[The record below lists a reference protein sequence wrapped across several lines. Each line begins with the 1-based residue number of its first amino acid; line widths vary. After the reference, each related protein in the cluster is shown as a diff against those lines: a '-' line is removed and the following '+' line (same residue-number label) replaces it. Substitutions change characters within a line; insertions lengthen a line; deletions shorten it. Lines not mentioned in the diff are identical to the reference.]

1 MDGEERAAP
10 HQVTWAQ
17 QVFEC
22 GLERTTENTQLLRH
36 LRVLNLMLLVAM
48 ALCPPL
54 GAFWASMASTGFV
67 FLYLA
72 TFLAWGA
79 IFGLV
84 RRTHDPVL
92 GGRLACAALYG
103 LTVGSAFLL
112 GGAQSYALAWLMVLP
127 VAAAVCVG
135 NRDLWFW
142 AGVSSITIFGFSIPA
157 PHTVPTAAAHALN
170 DPSSLMSL
178 IAGVGIVA
186 LLTSVWHAFQSD
198 LANRLDAS
206 LQDLHKEVA
215 AKELLVEIA
224 TISNAEESVENAAK
238 VFLEILI
245 GVFEQARAR
254 FWVLAPG
261 EAPSGL
267 RCLVALGDGD
277 DRTSGPPHPEVIG
290 CFEEPRGRIRTA
302 GGESL
307 LCVPVLDDGEV
318 TGVLEVR
325 CDAGSDSLEVYGSVV
340 SQMAL
345 RLAEVGLR
353 ESAAKAVW
361 NEAHHDHLTRLPNR
375 RAFHGVL
382 ERVLRD
388 SEAQRR
394 RAGLL
399 FVDLNGFKHIND
411 SLGHRAGD
419 EVLRQVSRRLMR
431 CLRLSDALCEIGE
444 TAISPVSRVG
454 GDEFT
459 IVLDE
464 IQDAPD
470 AEIVAERVLTALRE
484 PILIEK
490 QEVAVGASIGIA
502 IYPDDADTLDGLVGC
517 ADSAMYTAKRRG
529 VSGFARY
536 RSGGAGFDEIVFEA
550 DLRTALIEGQ
560 LEMHY
565 QPIFAAKTGDLLGAE
580 ALLRWTHPEDGPVSP
595 GLFIPIAERLGLMAE
610 VGRYQFEAALDW
622 FEQTRSGLP
631 TGFRI
636 ALNLSPGQVKDG
648 EFVRWLARRLEA
660 SCVDSQCIE
669 LEVTEAALQ
678 DEDDETRERLGAL
691 LALGVTIALDDFGTG
706 RSSMSLVKRF
716 PISRVKL
723 DRSLVAGLPDEPD
736 DVSIA
741 SAVLGLSKALGL
753 PLVAEGVEDEAQHA
767 FLTERGCEEI
777 QGFLLSHPVPGA
789 AFAARYGLD
798 GPA

>member
-1 MDGEERAAP
+1 MDREERVSRRR
-10 HQVTWAQ
+10 VTWAK
-17 QVFEC
+17 QVLEC

-36 LRVLNLMLLVAM
+36 LRVLNSMLLVAM
-48 ALCPPL
+48 GLCPPL
-54 GAFWASMASTGFV
+54 GLFWASMASTDFA

-72 TFLAWGA
+72 SFFAWGA
-79 IFGLV
+79 IFSVV
-84 RRTHDPVL
+84 RQTQDPVL
-92 GGRLACAALYG
+92 GGRLACAVLYG

-135 NRDLWFW
+135 SRDLWSW
-142 AGVSSITIFGFSIPA
+142 ACVSAVTVLGFSLWVPQTGPTPA
-157 PHTVPTAAAHALN
+157 AFALD
-170 DPSSLMSL
+170 DPSSLISL
-178 IAGVGIVA
+178 VAGVGVVA
-186 LLTSVWHAFQSD
+186 LLTHVWHAFQSD

-206 LQDLHKEVA
+206 LQSLKKEVG

-224 TISNAEESVENAAK
+224 TISNAEDSVENAAK
-238 VFLEILI
+238 VFLEILM
-245 GVFEQARAR
+245 GVFEKARAR
-254 FWVLAPG
+254 YWVPASSDGPG
-261 EAPSGL
+261 NL
-267 RCLVALGDGD
+267 RCLVSCGGGEIG
-277 DRTSGPPHPEVIG
+277 SPHPEVVR
-290 CFEEPRGRIRTA
+290 CLEEPRGRLRTTE
-302 GGESL
+302 GESQ

-325 CDAGSDSLEVYGSVV
+325 CAAASDSLELYASVV

-353 ESAAKAVW
+353 ESAVRAVW

-382 ERVLRD
+382 ERVLSD
-388 SEAQRR
+388 SKSQRR

-444 TAISPVSRVG
+444 KAISPVSRVG

-464 IQDAPD
+464 IQNSAD
-470 AEIVAERVLTALRE
+470 AEIVASRVVAALRE
-484 PILIEK
+484 PIMIDA
-490 QEVAVGASIGIA
+490 QEVGVGASIGIA
-502 IYPDDADTLDGLVGC
+502 IYPDDAETLDGLVGC

-529 VSGFARY
+529 GSGFARY

-565 QPIFAAKTGDLLGAE
+565 QPIFAVETGDLLGGE
-580 ALLRWTHPEDGPVSP
+580 ALMRWTHPEDGPISP
-595 GLFIPIAERLGLMAE
+595 RLFLPIAERLGLMAE
-610 VGRYQFEAALDW
+610 VGRYQFETALDW
-622 FEQTRSGLP
+622 FEQNRSNFP

-636 ALNLSPGQVKDG
+636 ALNLSPGQAKDA
-648 EFVRWLARRLEA
+648 EFVRWLAKRLGA
-660 SCVDSQCIE
+660 SSLDSQCIE

-678 DEDDETRERLGAL
+678 DEDDETREHLGAL
-691 LALGVTIALDDFGTG
+691 RALGVTIALDDFGTG
-706 RSSMSLVKRF
+706 PSSLSLAKRF
-716 PISRVKL
+716 PISRIQL
-723 DRSLVAGLPDEPD
+723 DRSLVEGLPDDPD
-736 DVSIA
+736 DLSIA
-741 SAVLGLSKALGL
+741 SAVIGLSKALGV
-753 PLVAEGVEDEAQHA
+753 PLVAEGVENEAQHT
-767 FLTERGCEEI
+767 FLAERGCEEM
-777 QGFLLSHPVPGA
+777 QGFLLAYPLPGDD
-789 AFAARYGLD
+789 FAARYGQRR
-798 GPA
+798 